1 LFAKTKVTIW
11 SSLMKARLLIID
23 DEAMVRESM
32 EAYLE
37 DSGYSVIAVDSGRAG
52 LEILESQA
60 IDLILCDLRMPNL
73 DGLQVLQLVKQRS
86 DNIPVIVV
94 SGAGVVDDVV
104 QALRLGAS
112 DYLVK
117 PIIDMAMLEHS
128 VKRNLE
134 LVVLENE
141 NQRYRDHLES
151 ANRELRNSLDELR
164 NDQQAGHKVQMKMLP
179 DFVDEGGLSFCHKI
193 RPSLMLSGD
202 FLDYFPL
209 DDKHYGF
216 YIADVSGHGASS
228 AFVTVLLK
236 NLTYRLKR
244 NLKRGS
250 SEDLYHPVKVLER
263 INQELLD
270 TECGK
275 HLTIVYGVFN
285 LETRVLNYSVGAHFP
300 MPILL
305 IEGKAQYLEGR
316 GMPVGLFRDAQ
327 YSDYHISLPLKF
339 TLSLFSDGVLE
350 LLTHSTLAQKEEYL
364 LNLIEGEAGN
374 HDAIVKA
381 LALER
386 DEDVPDDIALMTV
399 VRNDYAIR

>member
-1 LFAKTKVTIW
+1 
-11 SSLMKARLLIID
+11 MKARLLIID

-37 DSGYSVIAVDSGRAG
+37 DSGYSVVAVDSGRAG
-52 LEILESQA
+52 LEILESQS
-60 IDLILCDLRMPNL
+60 IDLILCDLRMPNI
-73 DGLQVLQLVKQRS
+73 DGLQVLQSVKQRS
-86 DNIPVIVV
+86 NTIPVIVV
-94 SGAGVVDDVV
+94 SGAGVMDDVV

-117 PIIDMAMLEHS
+117 PIIDMAVLEHS
-128 VKRNLE
+128 VKRNLD
-134 LVVLENE
+134 LVALENE

-151 ANRELRNSLDELR
+151 ANRDLRNSLDELR
-164 NDQQAGHKVQMKMLP
+164 NDQQAGHKVQIKMLP

-275 HLTIVYGVFN
+275 HLTIVYAVFN

-316 GMPVGLFRDAQ
+316 GMPVGLFRDAH
-327 YSDYHISLPLKF
+327 YSDYHISLPEEF

-350 LLTHSTLAQKEEYL
+350 LLTHSSLALKEEYL
-364 LNLIEGEAGN
+364 LNLIEREAGN
-374 HDAIVKA
+374 HDSIVKA
-381 LALER
+381 LTLER

-399 VRNDYAIR
+399 VGSDYAIR

>member
-1 LFAKTKVTIW
+1 
-11 SSLMKARLLIID
+11 MKARLLIID
-23 DEAMVRESM
+23 DEAMVRDSM

-37 DSGYSVIAVDSGRAG
+37 DSGYTVIAVNSGLAG
-52 LEILESQA
+52 LEVLETQE

-73 DGLQVLQLVKQRS
+73 DGLEVLKKVKQRE

-94 SGAGVVDDVV
+94 SGAGVMDDVV

-117 PIIDMAMLEHS
+117 PIIDMVMLEHS
-128 VKRNLE
+128 VQRNLD
-134 LVVLENE
+134 LVALERQ
-141 NQRYRDHLES
+141 NQGYRDHLES
-151 ANRELRNSLDELR
+151 ANRELRRSLDELR
-164 NDQQAGHKVQMKMLP
+164 SDQQAGRKVQMKMLP
-179 DFVDEGGLSFCHKI
+179 DFIEDDGLSFRHKI

-202 FLDYFPL
+202 FLDYIPL

-250 SEDLYHPVKVLER
+250 SQDLFHPVKVLER

-275 HLTIVYGVFN
+275 HLTIVYAVLN
-285 LETRVLNYSVGAHFP
+285 TETLSLNYSVGAHFP
-300 MPILL
+300 MPVLL
-305 IEGKAQYLEGR
+305 VDGKAQYIEGR
-316 GMPVGLFRDAQ
+316 GMPVGLFRDAV
-327 YSDYHISLPLKF
+327 YSDYQMDLPKAF

-350 LLTHSTLAQKEEYL
+350 LLTQSTLAQKEEYL
-364 LNLIEGEAGN
+364 LRLIEQEAGN
-374 HDAIVKA
+374 HEAIVKA
-381 LALER
+381 LALESG
-386 DEDVPDDIALMTV
+386 DNVPDDIALMTV
-399 VRNDYAIR
+399 VRKENATG